1 MASQDDSQA
10 AVLVQ
15 LATIGGDVKA
25 ILRRLDEGDD
35 RHKDHEARLRKLE
48 RLIWTAAGA
57 AAAAGGVVGTAL
69 TRALGG

>member
-1 MASQDDSQA
+1 MASQGDSQA
-10 AVLVQ
+10 AVLVP
-15 LATIGGDVKA
+15 LAAVGGGGEA
-25 ILRRLDEGDD
+25 GLRRLDEGDD